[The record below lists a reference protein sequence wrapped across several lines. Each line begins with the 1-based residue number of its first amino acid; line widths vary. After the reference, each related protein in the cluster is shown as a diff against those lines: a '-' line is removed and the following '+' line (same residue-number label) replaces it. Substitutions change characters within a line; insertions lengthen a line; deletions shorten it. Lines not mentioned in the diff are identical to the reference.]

1 MIILGVLLYS
11 GCPSV
16 CDVCVCNPIETV
28 IVLSLC
34 CAEQWWWW
42 LLWCWP
48 VHRTVGWSSNTRQ
61 YCDSNWG
68 RNRHGQRWRFCHGC
82 LLLLCRALHTESRI
96 CKWHKKSNVWMY
108 PEDVSKN
115 WQQLEPE
122 ASVIEQK
129 ATVLETMFAFYCILY
144 SAIYMNTIENMYLMS
159 NVDVGDTFH
168 MAHCIATLWV
178 TIILFHISATA

>member
-1 MIILGVLLYS
+1 
-11 GCPSV
+11 
-16 CDVCVCNPIETV
+16 
-28 IVLSLC
+28 
-34 CAEQWWWW
+34 
-42 LLWCWP
+42 
-48 VHRTVGWSSNTRQ
+48 
-61 YCDSNWG
+61 
-68 RNRHGQRWRFCHGC
+68 
-82 LLLLCRALHTESRI
+82 
-96 CKWHKKSNVWMY
+96 MY

-168 MAHCIATLWV
+168 MATL
-178 TIILFHISATA
+178 